1 MMIDFI
7 MYMSIGH
14 IPLYTFVYSANVYFM
29 VNQSIVVF

>member
-7 MYMSIGH
+7 MHMSIGH
-14 IPLYTFVYSANVYFM
+14 IPLYRIDYSANVYFM